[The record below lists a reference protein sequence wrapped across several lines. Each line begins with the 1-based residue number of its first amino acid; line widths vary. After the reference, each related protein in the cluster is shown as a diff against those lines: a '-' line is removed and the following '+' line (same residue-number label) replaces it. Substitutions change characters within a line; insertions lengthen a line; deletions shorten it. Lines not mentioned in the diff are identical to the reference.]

1 MTIQNYQDK
10 ENKNLSYQSDL
21 GYPWE
26 KSSEDISVEDKIK
39 RVVEQTDKIYGQDLS
54 WYLKIFGWSTFG
66 LIILKILLE
75 ICYRRYFPLWPEGKI
90 EWISTGL
97 YCFIFLFS
105 SLIAFLKFKANY
117 YQALISNIS
126 GALISGI
133 IISFFLLFWS
143 GGLWTV
149 FNLIGLPLIMIFESV
164 ILLTL
169 VYGVVKI
176 FKK

>member
-1 MTIQNYQDK
+1 MTNNNYQDR
-10 ENKNLSYQSDL
+10 ENQNLSNQTDQGESGGEL
-21 GYPWE
+21 GGE
-26 KSSEDISVEDKIK
+26 AQVIERIKKSVS
-39 RVVEQTDKIYGQDLS
+39 QTDKIYGQDLS
-54 WYLKIFGWSTFG
+54 WYLKIFGWPTFG

-97 YCFIFLFS
+97 YCFIFL
-105 SLIAFLKFKANY
+105 LIPPIAFLKFKANY

-143 GGLWTV
+143 GGLWMV
-149 FNLIGLPLIMIFESV
+149 FNLIGLPLLMIFESV